1 MKKFLFPLCLFLC
14 SGCSVYM
21 AGHKTGTDVASVQR
35 CNTRIQFI
43 NLGAKIVK
51 SERLADGNL
60 VEIYQVQAEKGSAVR
75 AIMHGLL
82 DLSTGFM
89 WELVGT
95 PIEASMNKDQFIT
108 IKVTYGPG
116 DTVLKAEFV

>member
-1 MKKFLFPLCLFLC
+1 
-14 SGCSVYM
+14 M

-35 CNTRIQFI
+35 CSTRIQFI

-95 PIEASMNKDQFIT
+95 PIEATMNKDQFIT

-116 DTVLKAEFV
+116 DVVLKAEFV